1 MTAYSGNS
9 SDFACN
15 VHETYSSLREA
26 VVEFDQ
32 TRKKE
37 ERQREDRKT
46 TAKKEGT
53 IKLKIKLNN
62 ILRPGCCG
70 CMYMYCIKVINQ
82 HFFCENVTS
91 SL

>member
-53 IKLKIKLNN
+53 IK
-62 ILRPGCCG
+62 
-70 CMYMYCIKVINQ
+70 
-82 HFFCENVTS
+82 
-91 SL
+91 